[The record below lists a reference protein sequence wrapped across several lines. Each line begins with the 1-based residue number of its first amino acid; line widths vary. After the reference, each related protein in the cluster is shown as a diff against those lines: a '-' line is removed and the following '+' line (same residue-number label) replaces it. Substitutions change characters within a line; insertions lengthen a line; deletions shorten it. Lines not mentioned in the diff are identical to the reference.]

1 MLHDSLTTG
10 MFMLVIDQC
19 AVNNL
24 VSKRTDYFNIHWMSE
39 YNPPPKIKKGEAIAS
54 PFLLEFIL

>member
-1 MLHDSLTTG
+1 
-10 MFMLVIDQC
+10 MLVIDQC